1 MTLIKVIEEDG
12 RETEEEMGT
21 SVYQASDR
29 VVSVGTR
36 TNDDEIKQALKEAVA
51 AQDEEAVEAAVRQ
64 ARNQ

>member
-1 MTLIKVIEEDG
+1 
-12 RETEEEMGT
+12 MGT